1 MKAFTDLAPE
11 PRRNLLVL
19 FATGLLF
26 WCSLA
31 SLLPTLPL
39 YVQEIGGTSQQ
50 IGIVMGAFAIGL
62 LLSRAWLGNL
72 ADNRSRKIVLLI
84 GMAVVAIAPLGYL
97 FIHSIPL
104 LIAVRAFHGVSIA
117 AFGTAYSALTVD
129 FSPEKNRGELVGY
142 MSLVNPI
149 GVAIGP
155 AIGGLLQAVV
165 GYIPL
170 FLLSALLGFIGLL
183 SAVQVREP
191 NRHLA
196 DGTSIS
202 TAPSNQFWRLLLSP
216 RIRIPALV
224 MLLIGLAFGTLSTFV
239 PLYIAEA
246 KVDLNAGF
254 FYTAAAI
261 ASFGIRLVTG
271 RASDRYG
278 RGLFISMSLA
288 FYSLSMLLLW
298 TAHSA
303 QVFLVAGFIEGAGA
317 GTLIPMMVALMA
329 DRSHPQERA
338 RILALCVSGF
348 DVGIAI
354 AGPIFGSVAEQV
366 GYRSLF
372 GFCAILAFIG
382 LVVFATQSSK
392 NLSYSLKFASGRG
405 RDLYAVNQN
414 AVNPTPQKV

>member
-1 MKAFTDLAPE
+1 MKAFTDLGSE

-19 FATGLLF
+19 FVTGLLF

-31 SLLPTLPL
+31 ALLPTLPL

-97 FIHSIPL
+97 FVHSIPL
-104 LIAVRAFHGVSIA
+104 LIAIRAFHGISIA
-117 AFGTAYSALTVD
+117 AFGTAYSALVVD
-129 FSPEKNRGELVGY
+129 LSPTHNRGELVGY

-155 AIGGLLQAVV
+155 AIGGLLQASA

-170 FLLSALLGFIGLL
+170 FVLSAALGFIGLL
-183 SAVQVREP
+183 SAMQVREP
-191 NRHLA
+191 QRPPDLSGS
-196 DGTSIS
+196 D
-202 TAPSNQFWRLLLSP
+202 SNTPRNLFWRLFLSP

-224 MLLIGLAFGTLSTFV
+224 MLLIGLVFGTLSTFV

-246 KVDLNAGF
+246 QVDLNAGW
-254 FYTAAAI
+254 FYTSAAI
-261 ASFGIRLVTG
+261 ASFGIRLITG

-278 RGLFISMSLA
+278 RGLFISISLA

-298 TAHSA
+298 TAYSA
-303 QVFLVAGFIEGAGA
+303 PVFLIAGLMEGAGA

-329 DRSHPQERA
+329 DRSQPQERA
-338 RILALCVSGF
+338 RILALCISGF
-348 DVGIAI
+348 DIGMAI

-372 GFCAILAFIG
+372 GFCAILAFAG
-382 LVVFATQSSK
+382 LLIFVTQSSK
-392 NLSYSLKFASGRG
+392 NLTYSLKFASGRG
-405 RDLYAVNQN
+405 RDLYAVNQH
-414 AVNPTPQKV
+414 AVNQMPLKN

>member
-1 MKAFTDLAPE
+1 MKAFTDLAPQ
-11 PRRNLLVL
+11 PRRNLSVL

-39 YVQEIGGTSQQ
+39 YVQDIGGSSQQ

-84 GMAVVAIAPLGYL
+84 GMGVVAIAPLGYL
-97 FIHSIPL
+97 FIPSIPL
-104 LIAVRAFHGVSIA
+104 LIAIRAFHGISIA
-117 AFGTAYSALTVD
+117 AFGTAYSALVVD
-129 FSPEKNRGELVGY
+129 LSPAQNRGELVGY

-155 AIGGLLQAVV
+155 AIGGLLQDSV

-170 FLLSALLGFIGLL
+170 FLLSALLGLIGFLC
-183 SAVQVREP
+183 AVQVREP
-191 NRHLA
+191 QRHLESE
-196 DGTSIS
+196 GENSN
-202 TAPSNQFWRLLLSP
+202 APSNLFWRLLLTP

-246 KVDLNAGF
+246 NVDLNAGW

-261 ASFGIRLVTG
+261 ASFGIRLITG

-278 RGLFISMSLA
+278 RGLFITMSLA

-298 TAHSA
+298 TASSA
-303 QVFLVAGFIEGAGA
+303 EVFLIAGLMEGAGA

-329 DRSHPQERA
+329 DRSQPQERA

-354 AGPIFGSVAEQV
+354 AGPIFGSIAEQV

-372 GFCAILAFIG
+372 GFCAILAFVG
-382 LVVFATQSSK
+382 LLVFVTQSSK
-392 NLSYSLKFASGRG
+392 NPTCSLKFALGRG
-405 RDLYAVNQN
+405 RDLYAINQ
-414 AVNPTPQKV
+414 TP

>member
-1 MKAFTDLAPE
+1 LKAFTDLAPE
-11 PRRNLLVL
+11 LRRNLLVL

-39 YVQEIGGTSQQ
+39 YVQEIGGSSQQ
-50 IGIVMGAFAIGL
+50 IGVVMGAFAIGL

-97 FIHSIPL
+97 FIHSIPS
-104 LIAVRAFHGVSIA
+104 LIVVRAFHGISIA
-117 AFGTAYSALTVD
+117 AFGTAYSALVVD
-129 FSPEKNRGELVGY
+129 LSPAHNRGELVGY

-155 AIGGLLQAVV
+155 AMGGLLQASV

-170 FLLSALLGFIGLL
+170 FLLAALLGLLGLL
-183 SAVQVREP
+183 SAMQVREP
-191 NRHLA
+191 QRQQ
-196 DGTSIS
+196 
-202 TAPSNQFWRLLLSP
+202 PSASSSSPSSNVFWRLLLSP

-224 MLLIGLAFGTLSTFV
+224 MLLIGLTFGTLSTFV

-246 KVDLNAGF
+246 KVDLNAGW

-278 RGLFISMSLA
+278 RGLFISMSLT
-288 FYSLSMLLLW
+288 FYSLAMLLLW
-298 TAHSA
+298 SAHSA

-317 GTLIPMMVALMA
+317 GTLIPMVVALMA
-329 DRSHPQERA
+329 DRSQPQERA
-338 RILALCVSGF
+338 KILALCISGF

-372 GFCAILAFIG
+372 GFCAVLAFIG

-392 NLSYSLKFASGRG
+392 NLVYSLKFASGRG
-405 RDLYAVNQN
+405 RDLYAVDQ
-414 AVNPTPQKV
+414 VP

>member
-1 MKAFTDLAPE
+1 MKAFTGLAPQ

-39 YVQEIGGTSQQ
+39 YVQDIGGSSQQ

-84 GMAVVAIAPLGYL
+84 GMGVVAIAPLGYL
-97 FIHSIPL
+97 FIPSIPL
-104 LIAVRAFHGVSIA
+104 LIAIRAFHGISIA
-117 AFGTAYSALTVD
+117 AFGTAYSALVVD
-129 FSPEKNRGELVGY
+129 LSPAQNRGELVGY

-155 AIGGLLQAVV
+155 AIGGLLQDSV

-170 FLLSALLGFIGLL
+170 FLLSALLGLIGFLC
-183 SAVQVREP
+183 AVQVREP
-191 NRHLA
+191 QRHLEPE
-196 DGTSIS
+196 GENSNT
-202 TAPSNQFWRLLLSP
+202 PSNLFWRLLLTP

-246 KVDLNAGF
+246 NVDLNAGW

-278 RGLFISMSLA
+278 RGLFITMSLA

-298 TAHSA
+298 RASSA
-303 QVFLVAGFIEGAGA
+303 EVFLIAGLMEGAGA

-329 DRSHPQERA
+329 DRSQPQERA

-354 AGPIFGSVAEQV
+354 AGPIFGSIAEQV

-372 GFCAILAFIG
+372 GFCAILAFVG
-382 LVVFATQSSK
+382 LLVFITQSSK
-392 NLSYSLKFASGRG
+392 NPTCSLKFALGRG
-405 RDLYAVNQN
+405 RDLYAINQ
-414 AVNPTPQKV
+414 TP